1 MRSKVGAA
9 ALVLLALLAPGAPA
23 LGQTDHLAA
32 GNAARRSGD
41 FPAAERSY
49 RAAVDAAPQSA
60 EAWNALAL
68 VQGYQERYAEALESV
83 NRAEALAPNDLDIA
97 LTKARV
103 LAWSMRYDEAARIVD
118 RVTAARPKDSEAL
131 ALRGRIAFY
140 RAQNAEAARAFNAA
154 LAADPQNLDAV
165 LGLGDVERARGNEQ
179 AARTYFLRARGIDP
193 GSKDVADRLA
203 AKGPDGPLWRLDL
216 GGTHSSLDRTTLPD
230 WSSQS
235 IALSRVAGAGSY
247 VTGGVGRYRRFGM
260 TDVELTA
267 AGGAPLMNGVSGRLE
282 ASVTPAADFLPRWR
296 LAPSVAVNIMDDTA
310 LMLEGS
316 VRHYATGTVSGFNLG
331 GEQFFLERRVSVTGR
346 FINAIDDAG
355 KHLTG
360 WSAGVTAIPMDR
372 VSLRASYADAPESD
386 AGIVADTRSWSAGV
400 GYDITPNLTLRADF
414 THDNRR
420 GGYLRD
426 EVSVGVAVRF

>member
-1 MRSKVGAA
+1 MRSPFGAA
-9 ALVLLALLAPGAPA
+9 ALLLLALGAPA
-23 LGQTDHLAA
+23 LAQTDHFAA

-49 RAAVDAAPQSA
+49 RAAVEAAPQSA

-68 VQGYQERYAEALESV
+68 VQGYQARYADALESV
-83 NRAEALAPNDLDIA
+83 NRAEALAPNDLDIS

-103 LAWSMRYDEAARIVD
+103 LAWSMRYEEAARLVD
-118 RVTAARPKDSEAL
+118 RVAAARPKDSEAL

-140 RAQNAEAARAFNAA
+140 RTQNAEAERAFNAA

-165 LGLGDVERARGNEQ
+165 LGLGDVERARGNDA
-179 AARTYFLRARGIDP
+179 AARTYFLRAREIDP

-203 AKGPDGPLWRLDL
+203 TKQPDGPLWRLDV
-216 GGTHSSLDRTTLPD
+216 GGTHSWLDRTALPD

-235 IALSRVAGAGSY
+235 IALTRMTGAGSY
-247 VTGGVGRYRRFGM
+247 VTGAAGRYRRFGM

-267 AGGAPLMNGVSGRLE
+267 AAGAPLMEGVSARLE

-296 LAPSVAVNIMDDTA
+296 LAPSVTANIFDETA

-316 VRHYATGTVSGFNLG
+316 VRHYATGTVSGFNVG
-331 GEQFFLERRVSVTGR
+331 GEQFFMERRLSVSGR
-346 FINAIDDAG
+346 FINSIDDTG

-372 VSLRASYADAPESD
+372 ISVRASYANAPESD
-386 AGIVADTRSWSAGV
+386 AGIVADTRSWSAGL
-400 GYDITPNLTLRADF
+400 GYDITPTLTVRADF
-414 THDNRR
+414 THDNRS

-426 EVSVGVAVRF
+426 EVSIGIAVRF

>member
-1 MRSKVGAA
+1 MRSPFGAA
-9 ALVLLALLAPGAPA
+9 ALLLLALGAPA
-23 LGQTDHLAA
+23 LAQTDHFAA

-49 RAAVDAAPQSA
+49 RAAVEAAPQSA

-68 VQGYQERYAEALESV
+68 VQGYQARYADALESV
-83 NRAEALAPNDLDIA
+83 NRAEALAPNDLDIS

-103 LAWSMRYDEAARIVD
+103 LAWSMRYEEAARLVD
-118 RVTAARPKDSEAL
+118 RVAAARPKDSEAL

-140 RAQNAEAARAFNAA
+140 RTQNAEAERAFNAA

-165 LGLGDVERARGNEQ
+165 LGLGDVERARGNDA
-179 AARTYFLRARGIDP
+179 AARTYFLRAREIDP

-203 AKGPDGPLWRLDL
+203 TKQPDGPLWRLDV
-216 GGTHSSLDRTTLPD
+216 GGTHSWLDRTALPD

-235 IALSRVAGAGSY
+235 IALTRMTGAGSY
-247 VTGGVGRYRRFGM
+247 VTGAAGRYRRFGM

-267 AGGAPLMNGVSGRLE
+267 AAGAPLMEGVSARLE

-296 LAPSVAVNIMDDTA
+296 LAPSVTAHIFDETA

-316 VRHYATGTVSGFNLG
+316 VRHYATGTVSGFNVG
-331 GEQFFLERRVSVTGR
+331 GEQFFMERRLSVSGR
-346 FINAIDDAG
+346 FINSIDDTG

-372 VSLRASYADAPESD
+372 ISVRASYANAPESD
-386 AGIVADTRSWSAGV
+386 AGIVADTRSWSAGL
-400 GYDITPNLTLRADF
+400 GYDITPTLTVRADF
-414 THDNRR
+414 THDNRS

-426 EVSVGVAVRF
+426 EVSIGIAVRF